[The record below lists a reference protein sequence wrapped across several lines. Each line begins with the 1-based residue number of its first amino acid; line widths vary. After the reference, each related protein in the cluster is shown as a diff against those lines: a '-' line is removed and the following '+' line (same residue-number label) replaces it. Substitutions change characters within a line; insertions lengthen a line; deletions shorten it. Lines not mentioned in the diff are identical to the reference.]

1 MKLGFVSAIFPD
13 LSLTQ
18 VLQVASEAAYESIEV
33 MCWPMGKADRRYA
46 GVTHIDVVDLAAVDA
61 DRINQQVT
69 EAGIEISALGYYPNL
84 LSPEPA
90 AAEQAAA
97 HLRQVIRASQVL
109 GLDLVNTFAG
119 RDWTRGIEDNWPRFL
134 DTWGPLV
141 EYAELHQVRIGIENC
156 PMLFTQDEWPGGK
169 NLAVSPGIWRRIFA
183 DLPSPNLGLNYDPS
197 HMIWQQM
204 DYLQPAREF
213 AQRLFHVHAKD
224 AMLDRQRLDDV
235 GILAE
240 PLQYHTPK
248 IPGLGDVDWKAF
260 VSVLNEAGYQ
270 GHLCVE
276 VEDRDYEQTLERRQ
290 QALIESATHLRP
302 LINC

>member
-13 LSLTQ
+13 LSLEQ
-18 VLQVASEAAYESIEV
+18 VLQVASETGYESVEV

-46 GVTHIDVVDLAAVDA
+46 GVTHVDVVDLAPVDA

-69 EAGIEISALGYYPNL
+69 EAEIEISALGYYPNL
-84 LSPEPA
+84 LSPDPTE
-90 AAEQAAA
+90 AEQAAA

-109 GLDLVNTFAG
+109 GLDQVNTFAG
-119 RDWTRGIEDNWPRFL
+119 RDWTLSIEDNWSRFL

-141 EYAELHQVRIGIENC
+141 EYAESHQVRIGIENC
-156 PMLFTQDEWPGGK
+156 PMLFTRDEWPGGK
-169 NLAVSPGIWRRIFA
+169 NLAVSPAIWRRIFA
-183 DLPSPNLGLNYDPS
+183 DIPSPNLCLNYDPS

-224 AMLDRQRLDDV
+224 AILDRQRLDDV

-248 IPGLGDVDWKAF
+248 IPGLGDVDWQAF
-260 VSVLNEAGYQ
+260 VSVLKEVGYQ
-270 GHLCVE
+270 GHVCVE
-276 VEDRDYEQTLERRQ
+276 IEDRDYEQTLERRQ
-290 QALIESATHLRP
+290 QALIESAAHLRP

>member
-33 MCWPMGKADRRYA
+33 MCWPRGKADRRYA

-90 AAEQAAA
+90 AAEQAVA

-270 GHLCVE
+270 GHVCVE
-276 VEDRDYEQTLERRQ
+276 IEDRDYEQTLERRQ
-290 QALIESATHLRP
+290 QALIDSATHLRP

>member
-13 LSLTQ
+13 QSLEQ
-18 VLQVASEAAYESIEV
+18 VLQVASDTGYESVEI
-33 MCWPMGKADRRYA
+33 MCWPIGKADRRYA
-46 GVTHIDVVDLAAVDA
+46 GVTHVDVVDLGPVEA
-61 DRINQQVT
+61 DRINQQAN

-84 LSPEPA
+84 LSPDPA
-90 AAEQAAA
+90 ESEQAAV

-109 GLDLVNTFAG
+109 GLGQVNTFAG
-119 RDWTRGIEDNWPRFL
+119 RDWTRSVEDNWSRFL

-141 EYAELHQVRIGIENC
+141 EYAESHQVRIGIENC

-169 NLAVSPGIWRRIFA
+169 NLAVSPAVWRRIFA
-183 DLPSPNLGLNYDPS
+183 DIPSPNLGLNYDPS

-213 AQRLFHVHAKD
+213 ASRLFHVHAKD
-224 AMLDRQRLDDV
+224 AILDRQQLDDV

-260 VSVLNEAGYQ
+260 ISVLNEVGYQ
-270 GHLCVE
+270 GHVCVE

-290 QALIESATHLRP
+290 RALIESEAHLRP

>member
-1 MKLGFVSAIFPD
+1 MSAIFPD

-46 GVTHIDVVDLAAVDA
+46 GVTHMDVVDLTAVDA

-69 EAGIEISALGYYPNL
+69 AAGIEISALGYYPNL

-90 AAEQAAA
+90 AAEQAVA

-260 VSVLNEAGYQ
+260 VSVLHEAGYQ
-270 GHLCVE
+270 GHVCVE
-276 VEDRDYEQTLERRQ
+276 IEDRDYEQTLERRQ
-290 QALIESATHLRP
+290 QALIDSATHLRP

>member
-13 LSLTQ
+13 QSLEQ
-18 VLQVASEAAYESIEV
+18 VLQVASDTGYESVEI
-33 MCWPMGKADRRYA
+33 MCWPIGKADRRYA
-46 GVTHIDVVDLAAVDA
+46 GVTHVDVVDLGPVEA
-61 DRINQQVT
+61 DRINQQAN

-84 LSPEPA
+84 LSPDPA
-90 AAEQAAA
+90 ESEQAAV

-109 GLDLVNTFAG
+109 GLVQVNTFAG
-119 RDWTRGIEDNWPRFL
+119 RDWTRSVEDNWSRFL

-141 EYAELHQVRIGIENC
+141 EYAESHQVRIGIENC

-169 NLAVSPGIWRRIFA
+169 NLAVSPAVWRRIFA
-183 DLPSPNLGLNYDPS
+183 DIPSPNLGLNYDPS

-213 AQRLFHVHAKD
+213 APRLFHVHAKD
-224 AMLDRQRLDDV
+224 AILDRQQLDDV

-260 VSVLNEAGYQ
+260 ISVLNEVGYQ
-270 GHLCVE
+270 GHVCVE

-290 QALIESATHLRP
+290 QALIESVAHLRP